1 MRIELTFPDQSQG
14 TADLKSGTGTS
25 SVTSPITTS
34 LEIVEQQLTSGK
46 PISMMEYALR
56 IILEAIVIGNR
67 NLFYLFIPS
76 LF

>member
-1 MRIELTFPDQSQG
+1 MRIELTFPDQSRE

-34 LEIVEQQLTSGK
+34 LEIVEQQLTRGK
-46 PISMMEYALR
+46 PISIMEYAVR
-56 IILEAIVIGNR
+56 IILEAAVIGNR